1 MKELLTA
8 SRMAALLACVR
19 RHFYRYEVGL
29 RSLMDAAALR
39 FGSAW
44 HRGME
49 ARWQG
54 ASIDVAYTAALGDAE
69 KLDELAVATLS
80 GLLAGYYARYA
91 EDPVKTVHPETE
103 FRHGIEGSRTFDS
116 AGKIDGLGVMHD
128 GRLVLI
134 EHKTCGEDIAPD
146 SDYWLR
152 LRANQQVFQY
162 IDAARRLGW
171 DIALVIYDVTRK
183 PAIRLK
189 QGESCKQFAERL
201 AADCKERPDF
211 YFARREVPILEADL
225 AEFQVQRAE
234 LGKLILALRQ
244 AERRVPIRQ
253 QAWPRNVSS
262 MGCRNCEF
270 QGFCLQGV
278 QADAE
283 HVPGGFTIGPTH
295 GELNMEGAQ

>member
-8 SRMAALLACVR
+8 TRMNTLLACPR

-29 RSLMDAAALR
+29 KSPTDAAALR

-44 HRGME
+44 HRAME
-49 ARWQG
+49 ARWRG
-54 ASIDVAYTAALGDAE
+54 ADLDAAFAAAIAADT
-69 KLDELAVATLS
+69 LDEFTLATLS
-80 GLLAGYYARYA
+80 GLLAGYYAVYQT
-91 EDPVKTVHPETE
+91 DPIKTVHPETE
-103 FRHGIEGSRTFDS
+103 FRHGIDGSRTFDS

-128 GRLVLI
+128 GRLVLV
-134 EHKTCGEDIAPD
+134 EHKTCGEDISPE

-152 LRANQQVFQY
+152 LRANQQVMQY

-171 DIALVIYDVTRK
+171 DVALVLYDVTRK

-189 QGESCKQFAERL
+189 QGETCEQFADRL
-201 AADCKERPDF
+201 AADTRERPEF
-211 YFARREVPILEADL
+211 YFARREVPIIDADM
-225 AEFQVQRAE
+225 AEFEVQRYE
-234 LGKLILALRQ
+234 LSKLILALRQ
-244 AERRVPIRQ
+244 AERRVSVRQ

-283 HVPGGFTIGPTH
+283 HVPGGFQCGPVH
-295 GELNMEGAQ
+295 GELTQQGAA